1 MNFSSK
7 ADLDT
12 YISDPAYLTDD
23 YLGVC
28 YGYEITKSG
37 DSYTANIYL
46 NDQVTMG
53 G

>member
-12 YISDPAYLTDD
+12 YISDPAYLTGD

-46 NDQVTMG
+46 NDQSTMG